1 MNNKQILDKALE
13 LINNNIEAELIKIL
27 KISGSAPRTLDAF
40 MIVYKEDDKQKS
52 IGTIG
57 GGLLEFE
64 ALKDAYVFLDNK
76 ESSIKKYNLTPQE
89 AGGIGMV
96 CGGSAE
102 ISFVYL
108 NNNKDTI
115 SNLKKEIED
124 KESNVYIFGGGHVS
138 YDLVEVLYKIGFN
151 CIVIDDREEFANK
164 DRFPNASKIIVENYE
179 NVFDKITITDKDYI
193 VIITRGHSH
202 DYIVEK
208 NALKT
213 NALYI
218 GMIGSKNKIKTLHE
232 RLKNE
237 ENYTDEMITRVHA
250 PIGIAIGAE
259 STEEIAISI
268 AAEIILVRAKSEN
281 RRKIKN

>member
-13 LINNNIEAELIKIL
+13 LVNNNIETELIKIL

-40 MIVYKEDDKQKS
+40 MIVYNEDDKQKN

-64 ALKDAYVFLDNK
+64 AVKDAYEFLNK
-76 ESSIKKYNLTPQE
+76 KETSTKKYNLTPHE

-102 ISFVYL
+102 ISFIYL
-108 NNNKDTI
+108 NENKDI
-115 SNLKKEIED
+115 IENLKKEIED
-124 KESNVYIFGGGHVS
+124 KESNVYIFGAGHVS
-138 YDLVEVLYKIGFN
+138 FDLAEVLYKIGFN

-164 DRFPNASKIIVENYE
+164 ERFPNAGKIIAEDYE
-179 NVFDKITITDKDYI
+179 NVFNKINITDKDY
-193 VIITRGHSH
+193 VIILTRGHAH
-202 DYIVEK
+202 DYTVEK

-218 GMIGSKNKIKTLHE
+218 GMIGSKNKIKTLHD
-232 RLKNE
+232 RLKSE
-237 ENYTDEMITRVHA
+237 ENYTDEMISRVHA

-268 AAEIILVRAKSEN
+268 AAELILVRAKAEN

>member
-13 LINNNIEAELIKIL
+13 LVNNNIQTELIKIV

-40 MIVYKEDDKQKS
+40 MIVYIEDNKQKN

-64 ALKDAYVFLDNK
+64 AIKDAYVFLDSK
-76 ESSIKKYNLTPQE
+76 KTSSKKYNLTPQE

-102 ISFVYL
+102 ISFIYL
-108 NNNKDTI
+108 NDNKDII
-115 SNLKKEIED
+115 SDLKEEIKD

-179 NVFDKITITDKDYI
+179 NAFNKISVTDKDYI
-193 VIITRGHSH
+193 VILTRGHSN

-218 GMIGSKNKIKTLHE
+218 GMIGSKNKVKTLHE
-232 RLKNE
+232 RLKKE
-237 ENYTDEMITRVHA
+237 ENYTDETISKVHA

-268 AAEIILVRAKSEN
+268 AAELIFVRAKAEN
-281 RRKIKN
+281 RRKIKS

>member
-13 LINNNIEAELIKIL
+13 LVNSGIDTELIKIL

-40 MIVYKEDDKQKS
+40 MLIYKDGDKQRS

-64 ALKDAYVFLDNK
+64 AIKDAYTFLDKK
-76 ESSIKKYNLTPQE
+76 ETTTNKYNLTSQE

-102 ISFVYL
+102 MSFIYL
-108 NNNKDTI
+108 NDNKDI
-115 SNLKKEIED
+115 INNLKKEIED

-138 YDLVEVLYKIGFN
+138 YDLVEVLYKLGFN

-164 DRFPNASKIIVENYE
+164 DRFPSASKIIVEDYE
-179 NVFDKITITDKDYI
+179 SVFNKIDIRDKDYI
-193 VIITRGHSH
+193 VIVTRGHSH

-218 GMIGSKNKIKTLHE
+218 GMIGSKNKIKTLHD

-237 ENYTDEMITRVHA
+237 ENYTDEMILRVHA
-250 PIGIAIGAE
+250 PIGIPIGAE
-259 STEEIAISI
+259 TTEEIAISI
-268 AAEIILVRAKSEN
+268 AAELILVRAKAEN

>member
-13 LINNNIEAELIKIL
+13 LVNNNIETELIKIL

-40 MIVYKEDDKQKS
+40 MIVYNEDDKQKN

-64 ALKDAYVFLDNK
+64 AVKDAYEFLNK
-76 ESSIKKYNLTPQE
+76 KETSTKKYNLTPHE

-102 ISFVYL
+102 ISFIYL
-108 NNNKDTI
+108 NENKDI
-115 SNLKKEIED
+115 IENLKKEIED
-124 KESNVYIFGGGHVS
+124 KESNVYIFGAGHVS
-138 YDLVEVLYKIGFN
+138 FDLAEVLYKIGFN

-164 DRFPNASKIIVENYE
+164 ERFPNAGKIIAEDYE
-179 NVFDKITITDKDYI
+179 NVFNKINITDKDY
-193 VIITRGHSH
+193 VIILTRGHAH
-202 DYIVEK
+202 DYTVEK

-218 GMIGSKNKIKTLHE
+218 GMIGSKNKIKTLHD
-232 RLKNE
+232 RLKSE
-237 ENYTDEMITRVHA
+237 ENYTDEMIARVHA

-268 AAEIILVRAKSEN
+268 AAELILVRAKAEN

>member
-13 LINNNIEAELIKIL
+13 LINSNIETVLIKIL
-27 KISGSAPRTLDAF
+27 KTSGSVPRTLDAF
-40 MIVYKEDDKQKS
+40 MIVYKEDNKQKN

-64 ALKDAYVFLDNK
+64 AIKDAYNFLENK
-76 ESSIKKYNLTPQE
+76 ESSNKEYNLTPQD

-96 CGGSAE
+96 CGGNAE
-102 ISFVYL
+102 ISFIYL
-108 NNNKDTI
+108 NNNKDI
-115 SNLKKEIED
+115 INDLKKEIEA
-124 KESNVYIFGGGHVS
+124 KENNVYIFGAGHVS
-138 YDLVEVLYKIGFN
+138 YDLVEALYKIGFN

-164 DRFPNASKIIVENYE
+164 DRFPNVSKIITEDYE
-179 NVFDKITITDKDYI
+179 NVFNKINITEKDYI
-193 VIITRGHSH
+193 IIVTRGHSH

-218 GMIGSKNKIKTLHE
+218 GMIGSKKKIKTLHDK
-232 RLKNE
+232 LKAE
-237 ENYTDEMITRVHA
+237 ENYTDDMISRVHA

-268 AAEIILVRAKSEN
+268 AAELILVRATAEN

>member
-13 LINNNIEAELIKIL
+13 LVNLNIETELIKIL
-27 KISGSAPRTLDAF
+27 KTSGSVPRTFDAF
-40 MIVYKEDDKQKS
+40 MIVYKEDNKQKN

-64 ALKDAYVFLDNK
+64 AIKDAYNFLNNK
-76 ESSIKKYNLTPQE
+76 ETSNKEYNLTPQD

-102 ISFVYL
+102 ISFIYL
-108 NNNKDTI
+108 NDNKDI
-115 SNLKKEIED
+115 INDLKKEIES
-124 KESNVYIFGGGHVS
+124 KESNVYIFGAGHVS

-151 CIVIDDREEFANK
+151 CIVIDDRDEFANK
-164 DRFPNASKIIVENYE
+164 DRFPNASKIITEDYD
-179 NVFDKITITDKDYI
+179 NVFNKISITDKDYI
-193 VIITRGHSH
+193 IIVTRGHSH
-202 DYIVEK
+202 DYVVEK

-218 GMIGSKNKIKTLHE
+218 GMIGSKKKIKTLHDK
-232 RLKNE
+232 LKAE
-237 ENYTDEMITRVHA
+237 ENYTDYMMSRVHA

-259 STEEIAISI
+259 NTEEIAISI
-268 AAEIILVRAKSEN
+268 AAELILVRATAEN
-281 RRKIKN
+281 RRKVKN

>member
-13 LINNNIEAELIKIL
+13 LVNNNIETELIKIL

-40 MIVYKEDDKQKS
+40 MIAYREDNKEKN

-76 ESSIKKYNLTPQE
+76 ETSNKKYNLTPQE

-102 ISFVYL
+102 ISFIYL
-108 NNNKDTI
+108 NNNKDI
-115 SNLKKEIED
+115 INNIKKEIED

-138 YDLVEVLYKIGFN
+138 YDLVEVLYRIGFN

-164 DRFPNASKIIVENYE
+164 DRFPNASKIIVEDYE
-179 NVFDKITITDKDYI
+179 NVFDKINISDKDYI
-193 VIITRGHSH
+193 VIVTRGHSH

-213 NALYI
+213 DALYI
-218 GMIGSKNKIKTLHE
+218 GMIGSKNKIKTLHD
-232 RLKNE
+232 RLKKE
-237 ENYTDEMITRVHA
+237 ENYTDESISKVHA

-259 STEEIAISI
+259 TTEEIAISI
-268 AAEIILVRAKSEN
+268 AAELILVRAKAEN